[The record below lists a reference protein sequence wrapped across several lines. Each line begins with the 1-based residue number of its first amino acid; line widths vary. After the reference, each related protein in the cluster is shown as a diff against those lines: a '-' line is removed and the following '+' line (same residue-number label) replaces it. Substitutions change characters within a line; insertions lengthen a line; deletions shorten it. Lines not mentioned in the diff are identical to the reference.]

1 MNSILLRLAAFCIV
15 VCALAPAAL
24 ADRNRYSR
32 DCDRDSRYVRYDRYS
47 SSGRYDRYDR
57 CDPYYSS
64 SRYDPYYSSSRYD
77 PYYRSSRYDRYDR
90 CDDRVNGY
98 ITYRTGGR
106 YDYRTRRTSPQFSI
120 SLRF

>member
-1 MNSILLRLAAFCIV
+1 MNSILLRLATFCVV

-24 ADRNRYSR
+24 ADHNRYSR
-32 DCDRDSRYVRYDRYS
+32 DCDRDSRYSRYSPYDRYS
-47 SSGRYDRYDR
+47 SYDRYDRYDRYER

-64 SRYDPYYSSSRYD
+64 SRYDPYC
-77 PYYRSSRYDRYDR
+77 RSSRYDRYDR
-90 CDDRVNGY
+90 CDDRIYGQ

-106 YDYRTRRTSPQFSI
+106 YNYRTRRTSPQFSI